1 MSAMTKHIGSEIDF
15 PSMGSC
21 VGGPEIG
28 YLYGQV
34 IMRKHLSLDEERR
47 NGKMYCVLALVFGG
61 MISLIV
67 YVSGVFC
74 VDRLVVC

>member
-1 MSAMTKHIGSEIDF
+1 MSAMTKHIGPEIDF

-34 IMRKHLSLDEERR
+34 R
-47 NGKMYCVLALVFGG
+47 
-61 MISLIV
+61 
-67 YVSGVFC
+67 
-74 VDRLVVC
+74 VDYDRGS